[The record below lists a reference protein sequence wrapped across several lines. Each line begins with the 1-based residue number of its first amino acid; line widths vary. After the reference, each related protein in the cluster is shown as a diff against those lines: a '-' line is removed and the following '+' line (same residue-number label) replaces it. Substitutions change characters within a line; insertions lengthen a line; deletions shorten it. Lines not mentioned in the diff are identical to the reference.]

1 MTTSPV
7 RLRSRAGAP
16 DPIARRR
23 TAFLFPTQA
32 SYTGRVPVFAP
43 FVSLRYADREG
54 ADRLIAPPYDVL
66 SDAQRLELEERH
78 PHNSVRIDFP
88 HGKTDPHAYTGVA
101 ERLSSWT
108 TEKVLV
114 SDATP
119 TFTVYRMTA
128 SVDGRTTTTT
138 GVLGALTLEE
148 PGAGDILPHEQTT
161 PKDKAD
167 RLTLLQSARVNTSPI
182 WGLSLTEGL
191 GRVCAEVAA
200 ATPDVSAVD
209 DGVLHEAWVVSD
221 PTTLQTISD
230 LVAASPVV
238 IADGHHRFETA
249 LTYQRERNVDDAGA
263 AAILAYIVELAPK
276 ELEIRSIHRMIDAP
290 AGVSVLDVL
299 APFFTLE
306 QTADVGAELAVVAR
320 QSGAL
325 GVVTPQ
331 GQWFA
336 RVRPEAFPDDVE
348 LDQVALA
355 TAIAAVDGVSARYH
369 HDAATILD
377 AVDDGTAAAGVFVR
391 PVSIDQIRGVAQTR
405 TRMPPKATFFWP
417 KPRTGIVFRP
427 LDDPR

>member
-1 MTTSPV
+1 M
-7 RLRSRAGAP
+7 
-16 DPIARRR
+16 
-23 TAFLFPTQA
+23 
-32 SYTGRVPVFAP
+32 PVFSP
-43 FVSLRYADREG
+43 FVSLRYADHEG
-54 ADRLIAPPYDVL
+54 ADQLIAPPYDVL
-66 SDAQRLELEERH
+66 SDAQRLELEDRH

-101 ERLSSWT
+101 ERLSLWKAS
-108 TEKVLV
+108 KVLL
-114 SDATP
+114 SDSTP

-128 SVDGRTTTTT
+128 EVDGRTTTTT

-148 PGAGDILPHEQTT
+148 PGTGDILPHEQTT

-191 GRVCAEVAA
+191 GRVCAEVTGSEPDLT
-200 ATPDVSAVD
+200 ATD

-221 PTTLQTISD
+221 AATLRTISE

-249 LTYQRERNVDDAGA
+249 LTYQRERPADDAGA

-276 ELEIRSIHRMIDAP
+276 ELEIRSIHRLIDAP
-290 AGVSVLDVL
+290 VGVSVLDVL

-306 QTADVGAELAVVAR
+306 ETVDVGAELAVVAR
-320 QSGAL
+320 RNGAL
-325 GVVTPQ
+325 GVVTAQ
-331 GQWFA
+331 GQWLA
-336 RVRPEAFPDDVE
+336 RVKPDAFADGVE

-355 TAIAAVDGVSARYH
+355 TALASVDGVSARYH
-369 HDAATILD
+369 HDAVTVTE
-377 AVDDGTAAAGVFVR
+377 AVAAGTASAGVFVR

-417 KPRTGIVFRP
+417 KPRTGVVFRP

>member
-1 MTTSPV
+1 M
-7 RLRSRAGAP
+7 
-16 DPIARRR
+16 
-23 TAFLFPTQA
+23 
-32 SYTGRVPVFAP
+32 PVFSP
-43 FVSLRYADREG
+43 FVSLRYADCEG
-54 ADRLIAPPYDVL
+54 AERLIAPPYDVL

-88 HGKTDPHAYTGVA
+88 HGKTDPHAYVGVA
-101 ERLSSWT
+101 ELLSSWT
-108 TEKVLV
+108 AEKVLV
-114 SDATP
+114 SDDTP
-119 TFTVYRMTA
+119 SFTVYRMTA
-128 SVDGRTTTTT
+128 EVDGRTTTTT

-148 PGAGDILPHEQTT
+148 PGTGDILPHEQTT

-191 GRVCAEVAA
+191 GRVCAEVTT
-200 ATPDVSAVD
+200 ATPDLSAND
-209 DGVLHEAWVVSD
+209 DGVLHEAWAVSD
-221 PTTLQTISD
+221 PATLRTISE

-249 LTYQRERNVDDAGA
+249 LTYQRERDADDAGA

-276 ELEIRSIHRMIDAP
+276 ELEIRSIHRLIDAP
-290 AGVSVLDVL
+290 PGVSVLDVL

-306 QTADVGAELAVVAR
+306 QTTDVGADLAVISR

-325 GVVTPQ
+325 GVVTPE
-331 GQWFA
+331 GQWLA
-336 RVRPEAFPDDVE
+336 KVRPEAFPDGVE

-355 TAIAAVDGVSARYH
+355 TALASVDGVSARYH
-369 HDAATILD
+369 HDPATIID
-377 AVDDGTAAAGVFVR
+377 AVNDATAAAGVFVR

>member
-1 MTTSPV
+1 MW
-7 RLRSRAGAP
+7 
-16 DPIARRR
+16 
-23 TAFLFPTQA
+23 A
-32 SYTGRVPVFAP
+32 SYTGCVPVFSP
-43 FVSLRYADREG
+43 FVSLRYAARED

-66 SDAQRLELEERH
+66 SDAQRRHLEERH

-88 HGKTDPHAYTGVA
+88 HGKTDPHAYAGVA
-101 ERLSSWT
+101 ERLASWIAS
-108 TEKVLV
+108 KVLV
-114 SDATP
+114 SDDMP

-128 SVDGRTTTTT
+128 DVDGRTTTTT

-148 PGAGDILPHEQTT
+148 PGTGDILPHEQTT

-167 RLTLLQSARVNTSPI
+167 RLSLLQSARVNTSPI

-191 GRVCAEVAA
+191 GRVCADVTM
-200 ATPDVSAVD
+200 ATPDLSATD

-221 PTTLQTISD
+221 PATCQTFSE

-249 LTYQRERNVDDAGA
+249 LTYQRERDANDAGA
-263 AAILAYIVELAPK
+263 GAILAYIVELAPK
-276 ELEIRSIHRMIDAP
+276 ELEIRSIHRLIDAP
-290 AGVSVLDVL
+290 PGVSVLDVL

-306 QTADVGAELAVVAR
+306 QTPDVGAELAVVSR
-320 QSGAL
+320 QRGAL
-325 GVVTPQ
+325 GVMTPQ
-331 GQWFA
+331 GQWLA
-336 RVRPEAFPDDVE
+336 RVRPAAFPDGVE

-355 TAIAAVDGVSARYH
+355 TALTSVEGVSARYH
-369 HDAATILD
+369 HDPATIVD
-377 AVDDGTAAAGVFVR
+377 AVNDGTAAAGVFVR
-391 PVSIDQIRGVAQTR
+391 PVSIEQIRGVAQTR

>member
-1 MTTSPV
+1 MW
-7 RLRSRAGAP
+7 
-16 DPIARRR
+16 
-23 TAFLFPTQA
+23 A
-32 SYTGRVPVFAP
+32 SYTGCVPVFSP
-43 FVSLRYADREG
+43 FVSLRYAARED

-66 SDAQRLELEERH
+66 SDAQRRHLEERH

-88 HGKTDPHAYTGVA
+88 HGKTDPHAYAGVA
-101 ERLSSWT
+101 ERLASWIAS
-108 TEKVLV
+108 KVLV
-114 SDATP
+114 SDDIP

-128 SVDGRTTTTT
+128 DVDGRTTTTT

-148 PGAGDILPHEQTT
+148 PGTGDILPHEQTT

-191 GRVCAEVAA
+191 GRVCADVTM
-200 ATPDVSAVD
+200 ATPYLSATD

-221 PTTLQTISD
+221 PATCQTFSE

-249 LTYQRERNVDDAGA
+249 LTYQRERDANDAGA
-263 AAILAYIVELAPK
+263 GAILAYIVELAPK
-276 ELEIRSIHRMIDAP
+276 ELEIRSIHRLIDAP
-290 AGVSVLDVL
+290 PGVSVLDVL

-306 QTADVGAELAVVAR
+306 QTPDVGAELAVVSR
-320 QSGAL
+320 QRGAL
-325 GVVTPQ
+325 GVMTPQ
-331 GQWFA
+331 GQWLA
-336 RVRPEAFPDDVE
+336 RVRPAAFPDGVE

-355 TAIAAVDGVSARYH
+355 TALTSVEGVSARYH
-369 HDAATILD
+369 HDPATIVD
-377 AVDDGTAAAGVFVR
+377 AVNDGTAAAGVFVR
-391 PVSIDQIRGVAQTR
+391 PVSIEQIRGVAQTR

>member
-1 MTTSPV
+1 MW
-7 RLRSRAGAP
+7 
-16 DPIARRR
+16 
-23 TAFLFPTQA
+23 A
-32 SYTGRVPVFAP
+32 SYTGCVPVFSP
-43 FVSLRYADREG
+43 FVSLRYAARED

-66 SDAQRLELEERH
+66 SDAQRQRLEERH

-88 HGKTDPHAYTGVA
+88 HGKTDPHAYAGVA
-101 ERLSSWT
+101 ERLASWIAS
-108 TEKVLV
+108 KVLV
-114 SDATP
+114 SDDIP

-128 SVDGRTTTTT
+128 DVDGRTTTTT

-148 PGAGDILPHEQTT
+148 PGTGDILPHEQTT

-191 GRVCAEVAA
+191 GRVCADVTM
-200 ATPDVSAVD
+200 ATPDLSATD

-221 PTTLQTISD
+221 PATCQTFSE
-230 LVAASPVV
+230 LVASSPVV

-249 LTYQRERNVDDAGA
+249 LTYQRERDANDAGA
-263 AAILAYIVELAPK
+263 GAILAYIVELAPK
-276 ELEIRSIHRMIDAP
+276 ELEIRSIHRLIDAP
-290 AGVSVLDVL
+290 PGVSVLDVL

-306 QTADVGAELAVVAR
+306 QTPDVGAELAVVSR
-320 QSGAL
+320 QRGAL
-325 GVVTPQ
+325 GVMTPQ
-331 GQWFA
+331 GQWLA
-336 RVRPEAFPDDVE
+336 RVRPAAFPDGVE

-355 TAIAAVDGVSARYH
+355 TALTSVEGVSARYH
-369 HDAATILD
+369 HDPATIVD
-377 AVDDGTAAAGVFVR
+377 AVNDGTAAAGVFVR
-391 PVSIDQIRGVAQTR
+391 PVSIEQIRGVAQTR

>member
-1 MTTSPV
+1 MW
-7 RLRSRAGAP
+7 
-16 DPIARRR
+16 
-23 TAFLFPTQA
+23 A
-32 SYTGRVPVFAP
+32 SYTGCVPVFSP
-43 FVSLRYADREG
+43 FVSLRYAARED

-66 SDAQRLELEERH
+66 SDAQRQRLEERH

-88 HGKTDPHAYTGVA
+88 HGKTDPHAYAGVA
-101 ERLSSWT
+101 ERLASWIAS
-108 TEKVLV
+108 KVLV
-114 SDATP
+114 SDDIP

-128 SVDGRTTTTT
+128 DVDGRTTTTT

-148 PGAGDILPHEQTT
+148 PGTGDILPHEQTT

-191 GRVCAEVAA
+191 GRVCADVTM
-200 ATPDVSAVD
+200 ATPDLSATD

-221 PTTLQTISD
+221 PATCQTFSE

-249 LTYQRERNVDDAGA
+249 LTYQRERDANDAGA
-263 AAILAYIVELAPK
+263 GAILAYIVELAPK
-276 ELEIRSIHRMIDAP
+276 ELEIRSIHRLIDAP
-290 AGVSVLDVL
+290 PGVSVLDVL

-306 QTADVGAELAVVAR
+306 QTPDVGAELAVVSR
-320 QSGAL
+320 QRGAL
-325 GVVTPQ
+325 GVMTPQ
-331 GQWFA
+331 GQWLA
-336 RVRPEAFPDDVE
+336 RVRPAAFPDGVE

-355 TAIAAVDGVSARYH
+355 TALTSVEGVSARYH
-369 HDAATILD
+369 HDPATIVD
-377 AVDDGTAAAGVFVR
+377 AVNDGTAAAGVFVR
-391 PVSIDQIRGVAQTR
+391 PVSIEQIRGVAQTR

>member
-1 MTTSPV
+1 MPTAATAGSTQGDVRIPV
-7 RLRSRAGAP
+7 W
-16 DPIARRR
+16 
-23 TAFLFPTQA
+23 A
-32 SYTGRVPVFAP
+32 SYTGDVPVFSP
-43 FVSLRYADREG
+43 FVSLRYAASED

-66 SDAQRLELEERH
+66 SDAQRQRLEERH

-88 HGKTDPHAYTGVA
+88 HGKTDPHAYAGVA
-101 ERLSSWT
+101 ERLSSWMA
-108 TEKVLV
+108 EKVLL

-128 SVDGRTTTTT
+128 DVDGRTTSTT

-148 PGAGDILPHEQTT
+148 PGTGDIFPHEQTT

-191 GRVCAEVAA
+191 GRVCADVTATIPNISAA
-200 ATPDVSAVD
+200 DE
-209 DGVLHEAWVVSD
+209 GVLHEAWVVSD
-221 PTTLQTISD
+221 PATCQTISA
-230 LVAASPVV
+230 LVGISPVV

-249 LTYQRERNVDDAGA
+249 LTYQRERDADDVGA
-263 AAILAYIVELAPK
+263 AAILAYIVELAPE
-276 ELEIRSIHRMIDAP
+276 ELEIRSIHRLIDAP
-290 AGVSVLDVL
+290 PGVSVLDVL

-306 QTADVGAELAVVAR
+306 QTADIGAELAVVSR
-320 QSGAL
+320 QRDAL
-325 GVVTPQ
+325 GVVAAH
-331 GQWFA
+331 GQWLA
-336 RVRPEAFPDDVE
+336 RVRPDAFPDGVE

-355 TAIAAVDGVSARYH
+355 TALASVDGVSARYH
-369 HDAATILD
+369 HDPATIID
-377 AVDDGTAAAGVFVR
+377 AVKVGSAEAGVFVR
-391 PVSIDQIRGVAQTR
+391 PVSIDQIRSVAQTR